1 MAAPLTSFALNWLNR
16 WYMKLDRVHA
26 ASIKGSPWL
35 KRVRFENTGGE
46 AVAQPFTLY
55 AHRGEAGDLASAQTV
70 SGNQKN
76 SRKLRWL
83 VPYGTYEGSVRVPHK
98 DIALSRKDKD
108 AAARALQF
116 DTDLALKQR
125 GANIVRL
132 WFSNPGYALGRGTFT
147 TADSKL
153 TFSTALEVSNFIPGD
168 EIQISANDGSSDS
181 HALVA
186 GSGVGYVI
194 ARDLRAKTV
203 TISNVPGVPGTAS
216 NPANWVNAT
225 QYYCFRR
232 GEFLPG
238 TNDMLTPLQAYLP
251 PSVATSTLHGVDRS
265 VDSILSGF
273 QVADASLTGKGIL
286 QRIKRVINEHRE
298 QMGYLAEDSEIDCGY
313 INPVEW
319 GQAEEELASTNFRS
333 PAQTATEGYQYLE
346 VQTANGSFR
355 LISEPQVPRGV
366 VFLLAQDD
374 IVWHT
379 PTGTI
384 AEMIDEDGSIVSR
397 MAGSNDL
404 ELRPV
409 SYIAAKM
416 RAPFKHARLSTTV

>member
-1 MAAPLTSFALNWLNR
+1 M
-16 WYMKLDRVHA
+16 
-26 ASIKGSPWL
+26 
-35 KRVRFENTGGE
+35 
-46 AVAQPFTLY
+46 
-55 AHRGEAGDLASAQTV
+55 
-70 SGNQKN
+70 
-76 SRKLRWL
+76 
-83 VPYGTYEGSVRVPHK
+83 RVPHK

-132 WFSNPGYALGRGTFT
+132 WFSNPGYAIGRGTFT

-153 TFSTALEVSNFIPGD
+153 TFATASEVSNIIPGD
-168 EIQISANDGSSDS
+168 ELVISVNDGSSVS
-181 HALVA
+181 HVLVP
-186 GSGVGYVI
+186 GSGIGYVVS
-194 ARDLRAKTV
+194 RDLKAKTV
-203 TISNVPGVPGTAS
+203 LISNTPNATTGS
-216 NPANWVNAT
+216 NPTNWANAT
-225 QYYCFRR
+225 QYYQFRS

-251 PSVATSTLHGVDRS
+251 PTVATSTLHNVDRS
-265 VDSILSGF
+265 LDSILSGY

-298 QMGYLAEDSEIDCGY
+298 QMGYLADDSEIDCGY

-319 GQAEEELASTNFRS
+319 GQAEEELASTNYRM
-333 PAQTATEGYQYLE
+333 AGGTTATEGYQYLE
-346 VQTANGSFR
+346 VQTANGTFK

-416 RAPFKHARLSTTV
+416 RAPYKHARLSTTV